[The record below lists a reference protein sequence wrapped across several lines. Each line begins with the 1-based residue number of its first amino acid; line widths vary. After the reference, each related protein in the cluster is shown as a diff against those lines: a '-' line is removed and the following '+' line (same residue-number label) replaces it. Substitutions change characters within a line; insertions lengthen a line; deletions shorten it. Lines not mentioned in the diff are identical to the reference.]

1 MRKHKKAKRKYVFFL
16 IVFVIAAVLLL
27 IVGYKTKET
36 AVSIVQDDVA
46 GDGRLEY
53 VFENEKLRVAFSTG
67 PFGFCDVYNEP
78 QGIFKSIEIKSI
90 SQKVPVGPW
99 LKNNFCGSNATGY
112 TATGI
117 YNLTK
122 DPVSKSAAI
131 TWFGVAKKTGKK
143 HFYRYTLNP
152 EVDYLIGSHDFGDDP
167 SSSENFLEFM
177 FPEKVNSSYRKFAN
191 WNSSDEKPIYLLI
204 GASNY
209 TIAVF
214 PLPNRVNYWEVEE
227 FKEPLYTRTID
238 KDMNYVYKLIYSDR
252 HKQPTNWIFIFTS
265 NTLPKTN
272 EYINQTFGLD
282 LSV

>member
-1 MRKHKKAKRKYVFFL
+1 MRKHEKKKRNYAFFL

-27 IVGYKTKET
+27 ILGYKANEPG
-36 AVSIVQDDVA
+36 VSIAQDDVD

-53 VFENEKLRVAFSTG
+53 VLENEKLKVAFSTG

-78 QGIFKSIEIKSI
+78 QGIFKSIEIKSMN
-90 SQKVPVGPW
+90 QKVPVGPW

-112 TATGI
+112 AATGV
-117 YNLTK
+117 YNITK

-131 TWFGVAKKTGKK
+131 TWFAVSRKTGKK
-143 HFYRYTLNP
+143 HFYKYSLNP
-152 EVDYLIGSHDFGDDP
+152 GADYLIGSHDFGDDP

-191 WNSSDEKPIYLLI
+191 WNSSGQTPIYLLLD
-204 GASNY
+204 ASNY

-227 FKEPLYTRTID
+227 FEEPLYTRPIA

-252 HKQPTNWIFIFTS
+252 HKQPTNWIFIFTNS
-265 NTLPKTN
+265 SLPGTVV
-272 EYINQTFGLD
+272 YINQTFGLE